1 MLKEIISKFHRHHP
15 KKRRSFRDYFSALG
29 PGVITGSADND
40 PAGIVTYILA
50 GAKTGFSTLWLM
62 FFTLPMLTVIEEM
75 SARVGVV
82 TKKGLARIIKEIYGR
97 KIALFLALILVVCNL
112 ATITADIAGVSEVL
126 GIIFGISWK
135 IFIFP
140 LSLFFGYL
148 LFTKNYHLVSRFLFL
163 LTPFFLVYVINGF
176 IIHPPWGEV
185 LKNTFVP
192 QITFDKGY
200 LLAAMAI
207 LGTTISPYLIFWQAT
222 EEVEEK
228 KSVKNLFEENFD
240 VVAGMFYCNFVFYFL
255 IISGAVVFFGKNI
268 NITTVGQ
275 AALALK
281 PIAGPLAFALF
292 SFGLIVSGL
301 LAIPVLIASTAY
313 VVAEVFESREGLD
326 KKPKE
331 APLFY
336 KVLVFCILF
345 PLLALIINISPVEM
359 LYYSQVLNCFLLPPL
374 IYFLIKITDNP
385 KIMSRYTNSK
395 FSRLIGWATFFTSLI
410 FSFLTLVE
418 FLGH

>member
-15 KKRRSFRDYFSALG
+15 KKRRSYRNYFSALG

-62 FFTLPMLTVIEEM
+62 FFTIPMLTVVEEM

-82 TKKGLARIIKEIYGR
+82 TKRGLARLIKENYGK
-97 KIALFLALILVVCNL
+97 KIAILIALILVICNL
-112 ATITADIAGVSEVL
+112 ATIAADIAGISEVL
-126 GIIFGISWK
+126 AIIFGFSWK
-135 IFIFP
+135 IFVFP

-163 LTPFFLVYVINGF
+163 LTPFFLVYIINGF
-176 IIHPPWGEV
+176 IIHPSWSDV
-185 LKNTFVP
+185 LKNTFIP
-192 QITFDKGY
+192 QISFGKEY
-200 LLAAMAI
+200 LLAVMAV
-207 LGTTISPYLIFWQAT
+207 LGTTISPYLIFWQTT
-222 EEVEEK
+222 EEIEEK
-228 KSVKNLFEENFD
+228 KSVKNLSEENFD
-240 VVAGMFYCNFVFYFL
+240 VLAGMFYCNLIFYFI
-255 IISGAVVFFGKNI
+255 IISGAAVFFGKDFNI
-268 NITTVGQ
+268 ETVGQ

-301 LAIPVLIASTAY
+301 LAIPVLVASTAY
-313 VVAEVFESREGLD
+313 VVAEVFDAKEGLD
-326 KKPKE
+326 KKPKD

-336 KVLVFCILF
+336 KVLALCIFF
-345 PLLALIINISPVEM
+345 PLLTLIIGFSPIEM

-374 IYFLIKITDNP
+374 IYFLIKITNSSQ
-385 KIMSRYTNSK
+385 IMGRYTNTK
-395 FSRLIGWATFFTSLI
+395 PARLIGWATLVI
-410 FSFLTLVE
+410 AAVFSFLTISWL
-418 FLGH
+418 FF